1 MLLGSCTPE
10 PVAFC
15 IPSDS
20 GSSHL
25 MEKRYLASGK
35 KIIYHYMDTKK
46 HVVIVGGGF
55 GGISAAK
62 ELRKAGPEFKIT
74 IIDKTNHH
82 LFQPLLYQVATAAL
96 SPGDIAVPIRA
107 IIGARRRI
115 KVILGEVVDI
125 EKNQKEL
132 VLKDGRVFSYDY
144 LILAP
149 GTQYDY
155 FGNDGWEDHAP
166 GLKSISDA
174 LEVRERILLSL
185 EEAEQLDDPKLR
197 EPYLTYVIIGGGPTG
212 VEMAGAIA
220 EIAKRNMMR
229 DYKNFSKN
237 ETRIFL
243 VEAAPR
249 ILSGFSESLAE
260 KARQTLENMGVRVLL
275 NTPVT
280 EIGESRVKFSEGAIE
295 TPNII
300 WAAGV
305 SASPLLDSL
314 QSEQDRTGKVIV
326 NKDLTLPGYPD
337 LYVIGDA
344 AHLEEKEGEPLPGL
358 APVAM
363 QQGRYAGRMIRK
375 KIPSGERPPFHYVD
389 KGTMATIGR
398 AKAVADIKGL
408 KFSGFIAWVLWSVI
422 HIFYLIGFRNRIKV
436 FVEWMWYYFTFKR
449 GVRLITNRF
458 SE

>member
-1 MLLGSCTPE
+1 MG
-10 PVAFC
+10 
-15 IPSDS
+15 D
-20 GSSHL
+20 
-25 MEKRYLASGK
+25 R
-35 KIIYHYMDTKK
+35 K

-62 ELRKAGPEFKIT
+62 KLKKAEVDIT
-74 IIDKTNHH
+74 LIDRHNHH

-96 SPGDIAVPIRA
+96 SPGDIAIPIRA
-107 IIGARRRI
+107 I
-115 KVILGEVVDI
+115 LGKCKGLQVLLGTVSSIDR
-125 EKNQKEL
+125 KRQAV
-132 VLKDGRVFSYDY
+132 VLKKGQSISYDY

-149 GTQYDY
+149 GARYNY
-155 FGNDGWEDHAP
+155 FGNDDWEKHAP
-166 GLKSISDA
+166 GLKSIGDA

-229 DYKNFSKN
+229 DYSTFSKN

-243 VEAAPR
+243 VEAGPR
-249 ILSGFSESLAE
+249 ILNGYPESLGE
-260 KARQTLENMGVRVLL
+260 KARDTLEEMGVRVLL

-280 EIGESRVKFSEGAIE
+280 DIAENKVSFSEGTIE

-305 SASPLLDSL
+305 AASPILSSL
-314 QSEQDRTGKVIV
+314 QTEQDRTGRVFV
-326 NKDLTLPGYPD
+326 DDDLSLAD
-337 LYVIGDA
+337 DNHIFVIGDA
-344 AHLEEKEGEPLPGL
+344 AHKKDKEGNPLPAL

-363 QQGRYAGRMIRK
+363 QE
-375 KIPSGERPPFHYVD
+375 GEFVGTLIKDELNGQKRQEFTFTD

-398 AKAVADIKGL
+398 AKAVADIHGF
-408 KFSGFIAWVLWSVI
+408 KFSGFFAWLLWSVV
-422 HIFYLIGFRNRIKV
+422 HIFFLIGFRNRFRV
-436 FVEWMWYYFTFKR
+436 FVEWMWHYLTFNR
-449 GVRLITNRF
+449 GVRLITDRKSTDDDDEKEEITDASNMG
-458 SE
+458 